1 MFPTHLSPNLTQRLP
16 FPTKYNVYIKG
27 HTYAIYTTHTMT
39 SKYNITKRISQNKCE
54 VYKTGHTVCN
64 VYTN

>member
-1 MFPTHLSPNLTQRLP
+1 MFITETRYV
-16 FPTKYNVYIKG
+16 KYNVYIKG